1 MATLDPRELFELADD
16 VPPLDS
22 PVLVQALD
30 GFIDAGAAKRLA
42 REHLL
47 LQHGGQVVA
56 TFDVDQLFDYRARRP
71 AMVFAK
77 DRWESYDAP
86 QLTVHLLHDA
96 AGTPFLLLAG
106 PEPDV
111 QWERFVEAVRMLVD
125 LLGVRLT
132 VGMNA
137 IPMAL
142 PHTRP
147 ITVIGHG
154 SRPELAGVSQGWV
167 DTVQVPATAGHLLE
181 HRLAEAGYDSAGF
194 AVAVPHYLAETE
206 FPAAAAVLLDNVQQI
221 SGLIL
226 PLEELHER
234 AATVRARIDEQVEGS
249 DEVAAVVRALAE
261 QYDSFIAGQQRSLLA
276 DEAGELP
283 TADELGA
290 EFEQFLAQQTPPGEG
305 PTAL

>member
-1 MATLDPRELFELADD
+1 MSRLDPRELFELADD
-16 VPPLDS
+16 LPDLDDA
-22 PVLVQALD
+22 VLVQALD
-30 GFIDAGAAKRLA
+30 GFIDAGAGKRLA
-42 REHLL
+42 REHLM
-47 LQHGGQVVA
+47 LQHESRVVA
-56 TFDVDQLFDYRARRP
+56 TFDVDQLYDYRARRP

-86 QLTVHLLHDA
+86 QLAVHLLHDA

-111 QWERFVEAVRMLVD
+111 QWERFVAAVRLIID
-125 LLGVRLT
+125 QLGVRLT
-132 VGMNA
+132 VGLNA

-147 ITVIGHG
+147 ISVIGHG

-206 FPAAAAVLLDNVQQI
+206 FPSAAAVLLDNVAQI
-221 SGLIL
+221 SGLEL
-226 PLEELHER
+226 PLDPLQER
-234 AATVRARIDEQVEGS
+234 ATEVRARIDEQVAAS
-249 DEVAAVVRALAE
+249 DEVAAVVRALEE
-261 QYDSFIAGQQRSLLA
+261 QYDSFLAGRERSLLT

-305 PTAL
+305 PSAL